1 MTEAAIGLVLAS
13 AVLHSTWNYMA
24 KRSMDKLLFLWLAM
38 GAGLVLFTPAF
49 ILVVRDNPVPVAGWV
64 LIGLSSVVHVIYFV
78 LLGGAYS
85 RTDLSVV
92 YPLARGT
99 GPIFVLIFSIVI
111 LREFPSLFGL
121 LGILAVVVGV
131 YLIQASALTFS
142 ALGTPLRALVSSG
155 SRWAL
160 LTGLTVGL
168 YSIIDSA
175 GVRHVQPVVYM
186 YLWSTGTFAIIAPW
200 MAPRVVKVRRL
211 KREIGLIFAAG
222 GLMFGA
228 YILVLTALQTS
239 SVSYVSAA
247 RETSIVFAA
256 IYGGLLLR
264 EGVGLARVLGAC
276 LVALGVALI
285 GIAG

>member
-1 MTEAAIGLVLAS
+1 MTETAIGLVLAS
-13 AVLHSTWNYMA
+13 AVLHSAWNYMA
-24 KRSMDKLLFLWLAM
+24 KRSTDKLLFLWLAVA
-38 GAGLVLFTPAF
+38 AGLILFTPVF
-49 ILVVRDNPVPVAGWV
+49 ILVVRDNPVPLAGWV
-64 LIGLSSVVHVIYFV
+64 FIGLSSVVHVMYFV

-99 GPIFVLIFSIVI
+99 GPIFVLVLSIVI
-111 LREFPSLFGL
+111 LREFPSLIGL
-121 LGILAVVVGV
+121 LGILAVVAGV
-131 YLIQASALTFS
+131 YLIQASALTFD
-142 ALGTPLRALVSSG
+142 ALGAPLRAVMSSG

-160 LTGLTVGL
+160 LTGLTIGL

-175 GVRHVQPVVYM
+175 GVQHVTPLVYM
-186 YLWSTGTFAIIAPW
+186 YLWSIGTFAVIAPW
-200 MAPRVVKVRRL
+200 MAPRVARVRRL
-211 KREIGLIFAAG
+211 KREIGWIFAAG

-239 SVSYVSAA
+239 NVSYVSAA

-256 IYGGLLLR
+256 VYGGLLLR
-264 EGVGLARVLGAC
+264 EGVGLARILGAC
-276 LVALGVALI
+276 LVASGVALI

>member
-1 MTEAAIGLVLAS
+1 MTEAAIGMVLAS
-13 AVLHSTWNYMA
+13 AVLHSAWNYMA
-24 KRSMDKLLFLWLAM
+24 KRSADKLPFLWLAIA
-38 GAGLVLFTPAF
+38 AGLVVFTPAF
-49 ILVVRDNPVPVAGWV
+49 ILVVRDNPVPPAGWIF
-64 LIGLSSVVHVIYFV
+64 IGLSSVIHVLYFV

-99 GPIFVLIFSIVI
+99 GPIFVLVLSVVV
-111 LREFPSLFGL
+111 LREVPSLPGL
-121 LGILAVVVGV
+121 LGILAVVSGV
-131 YLIQASALTFS
+131 YLIQASALTVS
-142 ALGTPLRALVSSG
+142 ALGAPLRALVSSG

-160 LTGLTVGL
+160 LTGMTIGL

-175 GVRHVQPVVYM
+175 GVRHVHPLVYM
-186 YLWSTGTFAIIAPW
+186 YLWSVGTIALMAPW
-200 MAPRVVKVRRL
+200 MAARIPEIRRL
-211 KREIGLIFAAG
+211 KREAGWIFAAG

-228 YILVLTALQTS
+228 YILVLTVLQSS

-247 RETSIVFAA
+247 RETSIVLAA

-264 EGVGLARVLGAC
+264 EGLGRTRILGAC
-276 LVALGVALI
+276 LVASGVALI

>member
-24 KRSMDKLLFLWLAM
+24 KRSADKLPFLWLAIT
-38 GAGLVLFTPAF
+38 AGLVLFTPAF
-49 ILVVRDNPVPVAGWV
+49 IFVVRDNPVPPAGWV
-64 LIGLSSVVHVIYFV
+64 FIGLSAVVHVLYFV

-85 RTDLSVV
+85 RTELSVV

-99 GPIFVLIFSIVI
+99 GPIFVLVLSVFI
-111 LREFPSLFGL
+111 LREVPSLPGL
-121 LGILAVVVGV
+121 LGILAVVSGV
-131 YLIQASALTFS
+131 CLIQASALTAH
-142 ALGTPLRALVSSG
+142 ALGAPLRALVSSG

-160 LTGLTVGL
+160 LTGLTIGL
-168 YSIIDSA
+168 YSIIDST
-175 GVRHVQPVVYM
+175 GVRHAHPIVYM
-186 YLWSTGTFAIIAPW
+186 YLWSVGTIALMAPW
-200 MAPRVVKVRRL
+200 MAARIPDVRQL
-211 KREIGLIFAAG
+211 KREAGWIFAAG

-256 IYGGLLLR
+256 VYGGLLLR
-264 EGVGLARVLGAC
+264 EGVGLARILGAC
-276 LVALGVALI
+276 LVASGVALI

>member
-24 KRSMDKLLFLWLAM
+24 KRSADKLLFLWLASA
-38 GAGLVLFTPAF
+38 AGLVLFTPAF
-49 ILVVRDNPVPVAGWV
+49 ILVVKDNPVPLAGWV
-64 LIGLSSVVHVIYFV
+64 FIGLSSVVHVAYFV

-92 YPLARGT
+92 YPLARGS
-99 GPIFVLIFSIVI
+99 GPIFVLVLSIVI
-111 LREFPSLFGL
+111 LRESPSLLGL

-131 YLIQASALTFS
+131 YLIQASALTFN
-142 ALGTPLRALVSSG
+142 ALAAPLRALVSTG

-160 LTGLTVGL
+160 LTGLTIGL

-175 GVRHVQPVVYM
+175 GVQHVHPLVYM
-186 YLWSTGTFAIIAPW
+186 YLWSVGTLAIIAPW
-200 MAPRVVKVRRL
+200 MAPRVTRVRRL
-211 KREIGLIFAAG
+211 KREIGWIFAAG
-222 GLMFGA
+222 SLMFGA

-239 SVSYVSAA
+239 SVSYVAAA

-256 IYGGLLLR
+256 LYGGLLLR
-264 EGVGLARVLGAC
+264 EGVGPARILGAC
-276 LVALGVALI
+276 LVASGVALI

>member
-24 KRSMDKLLFLWLAM
+24 KRSTDNLLFLWLAAA
-38 GAGLVLFTPAF
+38 AGLVLFTPAF
-49 ILVVRDNPVPVAGWV
+49 ILVVQDNPVPLAGWV
-64 LIGLSSVVHVIYFV
+64 FIGLSSVVHVMYFV

-99 GPIFVLIFSIVI
+99 GPIFVLVLSIAI
-111 LREFPSLFGL
+111 LRELPSLLGL

-131 YLIQASALTFS
+131 YLIQASALTFN
-142 ALGTPLRALVSSG
+142 ALGAPLRAIVSSG

-160 LTGLTVGL
+160 LTGLTIGL

-175 GVRHVQPVVYM
+175 GVRHVHPLVYM
-186 YLWSTGTFAIIAPW
+186 YLWSVGTFAIIAPW
-200 MAPRVVKVRRL
+200 MAPRVRKARGL
-211 KREIGLIFAAG
+211 KREAVWIFAAG
-222 GLMFGA
+222 ALMFGA
-228 YILVLTALQTS
+228 YVLVLTALQTS
-239 SVSYVSAA
+239 SVSYVAAA

-264 EGVGLARVLGAC
+264 EGVGPARILGAC
-276 LVALGVALI
+276 LVASGVALI

>member
-13 AVLHSTWNYMA
+13 AVLHSAWNYMA
-24 KRSMDKLLFLWLAM
+24 KRSADKLPFLWLAIT
-38 GAGLVLFTPAF
+38 AGLVLFTPAF
-49 ILVVRDNPVPVAGWV
+49 IFVVRDNPVPPAGWV
-64 LIGLSSVVHVIYFV
+64 FIGLSAVVHVLYFV

-85 RTDLSVV
+85 RTELSVV

-99 GPIFVLIFSIVI
+99 GPIFVLVLSVFI
-111 LREFPSLFGL
+111 LREVPSLPGL
-121 LGILAVVVGV
+121 LGILAVVSGV
-131 YLIQASALTFS
+131 CLIQASALTAH
-142 ALGTPLRALVSSG
+142 ALGAPLRALVSSG

-160 LTGLTVGL
+160 LTGLTIGL
-168 YSIIDSA
+168 YSIIDST
-175 GVRHVQPVVYM
+175 GVRHAHPIVYM
-186 YLWSTGTFAIIAPW
+186 YLWSVGTIALMAPW
-200 MAPRVVKVRRL
+200 MAARIPDVRQL
-211 KREIGLIFAAG
+211 KREAGWIFAAG

-256 IYGGLLLR
+256 VYGGLLLR
-264 EGVGLARVLGAC
+264 EGVGLARILGAC
-276 LVALGVALI
+276 LVASGVALI

>member
-38 GAGLVLFTPAF
+38 GAGLILFTPAF
-49 ILVVRDNPVPVAGWV
+49 ILVVRDNPVPLAGWV
-64 LIGLSSVVHVIYFV
+64 LIGLSSVIHVIYFV

-99 GPIFVLIFSIVI
+99 GPIFVLVLSIVI

-131 YLIQASALTFS
+131 YLIQASALTFY

-160 LTGLTVGL
+160 MTGLTIGL

-175 GVRHVQPVVYM
+175 GVQHVHPLMYM

-200 MAPRVVKVRRL
+200 MASRATTVRRL
-211 KREIGLIFAAG
+211 KREIGWIFAAG

-228 YILVLTALQTS
+228 YILVLTVLQTS

-264 EGVGLARVLGAC
+264 EGVGLARILGAC
-276 LVALGVALI
+276 LVACGVAFI

>member
-13 AVLHSTWNYMA
+13 AVLHSAWNYMA
-24 KRSMDKLLFLWLAM
+24 KRSADKLVFLWLAIA
-38 GAGLVLFTPAF
+38 AGLVLFTPAF
-49 ILVVRDNPVPVAGWV
+49 TLVVRDNPVPPAGWI
-64 LIGLSSVVHVIYFV
+64 LIGLSSVVHVLYFV

-99 GPIFVLIFSIVI
+99 GPIFVLVLSIVI
-111 LREFPSLFGL
+111 LREIPSLLGL
-121 LGILAVVVGV
+121 LGIFAVVVGV
-131 YLIQASALTFS
+131 YLIQASALTFH
-142 ALGTPLRALVSSG
+142 ALGAPLRALASSG

-160 LTGLTVGL
+160 LTGLTIGL

-175 GVRHVQPVVYM
+175 GVRHVHPLVYM
-186 YLWSTGTFAIIAPW
+186 YLWSVGTFAIMARW
-200 MAPRVVKVRRL
+200 MATRMPEIRRL
-211 KREIGLIFAAG
+211 KREAGWIFAAG

-228 YILVLTALQTS
+228 YVLVLTALQTS

-256 IYGGLLLR
+256 VYGGLLLR
-264 EGVGLARVLGAC
+264 EGVGVARILGVC
-276 LVALGVALI
+276 LVASGVALI